1 MLVDTQDLVTSAIE
15 KYSGAEGLN
24 MEVRFIIL
32 TELIYN
38 LIKCLERG

>member
-24 MEVRFIIL
+24 MMVGWLVID
-32 TELIYN
+32 
-38 LIKCLERG
+38 

>member
-24 MEVRFIIL
+24 MMVGWLFD
-32 TELIYN
+32 
-38 LIKCLERG
+38 